1 MSLMKTRNPSKSLT
15 TCPTMNKIVHFPGIS
30 HAFPGISHAQIP
42 GYSQVF
48 AVPRCA
54 RWEEAR
60 PPRSPR
66 HPLCDFSQCSGG
78 WRNWIYICGI
88 LILLILI
95 VYIYNIYIYTSGE
108 RVDIPMTMIMI
119 VYIIW
124 NIMVICSRLVYIYIY
139 IYGFMIL
146 WYLMIQPR
154 ALSCFSC
161 ILIWCC
167 CLVLKRR
174 SGWCFLIVM
183 VTS

>member
-1 MSLMKTRNPSKSLT
+1 MIVIFYIHVSNHEWSIIINIYTIHITAMSLMKTRNPSKSLT

-95 VYIYNIYIYTSGE
+95 VYIYNIYIY
-108 RVDIPMTMIMI
+108 
-119 VYIIW
+119 IW
-124 NIMVICSRLVYIYIY
+124 RESWYSNDNDNDSLYYMEYNGDLFTTCIHIYIY
-139 IYGFMIL
+139 MVLWFYGI
-146 WYLMIQPR
+146 
-154 ALSCFSC
+154 
-161 ILIWCC
+161 
-167 CLVLKRR
+167 
-174 SGWCFLIVM
+174 
-183 VTS
+183 

>member
-1 MSLMKTRNPSKSLT
+1 MIVIFYIHVSNHEWSIIINIYTIHITAMSLMKTRNPSKSLT

-95 VYIYNIYIYTSGE
+95 VYIYNIYIY
-108 RVDIPMTMIMI
+108 
-119 VYIIW
+119 IW
-124 NIMVICSRLVYIYIY
+124 RESWYSNDNDNDSLYYMEYMVICSRLVYIYIY
-139 IYGFMIL
+139 MVLWFYGI
-146 WYLMIQPR
+146 
-154 ALSCFSC
+154 
-161 ILIWCC
+161 
-167 CLVLKRR
+167 
-174 SGWCFLIVM
+174 
-183 VTS
+183 